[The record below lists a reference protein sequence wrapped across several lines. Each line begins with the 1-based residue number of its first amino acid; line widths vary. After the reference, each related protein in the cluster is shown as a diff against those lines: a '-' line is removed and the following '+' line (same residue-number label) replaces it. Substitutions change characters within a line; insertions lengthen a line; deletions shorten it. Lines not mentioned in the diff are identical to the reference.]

1 MSLNAG
7 EDIGEEVHE
16 HVEQYLFNYSGQG
29 KAVLD
34 GVESDFNPGDVVI
47 VSPGVKHNIINT
59 GTDKL
64 KVYTIYVPANHIDGR
79 VHKTK
84 ADAMADTEDEEFG
97 HKVM

>member
-1 MSLNAG
+1 MSFQTNISSKTVENDFFRQVVFTGTKSQLVVMSLNAG

-47 VSPGVKHNIINT
+47 VSPG
-59 GTDKL
+59 
-64 KVYTIYVPANHIDGR
+64 
-79 VHKTK
+79 
-84 ADAMADTEDEEFG
+84 
-97 HKVM
+97 